1 MNLLQDHY
9 HWVPCKARTSEECCP
24 TLQGMGTPDG
34 MAMAMMRRELGELW
48 LGSVGLECAQRCCCC
63 QARVVLGPWAMSP
76 RGNGQRVNSHEASS
90 HRLQRGLEEKKPDL
104 SECCEVGYQ

>member
-1 MNLLQDHY
+1 MNLLQDHC
-9 HWVPCKARTSEECCP
+9 HLVPSRQWTNEECFP

-34 MAMAMMRRELGELW
+34 MYAKNLE
-48 LGSVGLECAQRCCCC
+48 SFGLAPLEYAQRCCCC
-63 QARVVLGPWAMSP
+63 CKARVVLGLWAMSP